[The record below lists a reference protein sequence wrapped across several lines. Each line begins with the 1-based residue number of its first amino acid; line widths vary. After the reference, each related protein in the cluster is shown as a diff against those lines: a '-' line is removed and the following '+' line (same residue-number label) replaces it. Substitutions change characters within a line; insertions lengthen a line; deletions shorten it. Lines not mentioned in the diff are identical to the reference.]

1 MKRNIL
7 LLTALFIFG
16 TLFAQEDSQ
25 NAVVSVEN
33 DYNPTIVTVNKKS
46 FTPTVESKSQAKPA
60 ELIFSKQ
67 TTPYTGF
74 VSEKNTKE
82 LLPAQERPLPGYLR
96 VGYGIRNDIDAK
108 LAYNLNF
115 GTKSYLRVL
124 GAFDGFKSNINGVSG
139 QMEFT
144 YVQHRCHCRF
154 CIQVQETYIQ
164 YRRRFQQQS
173 VQLPESKQGGC
184 IEQSAPHELQ
194 R

>member
-124 GAFDGFKSNINGVSG
+124 GADLKRNTSFEVLVSILIYLNTEEGHVIADLFSDIVLILTDSGGKYESVKSVHFGRV
-139 QMEFT
+139 
-144 YVQHRCHCRF
+144 
-154 CIQVQETYIQ
+154 
-164 YRRRFQQQS
+164 
-173 VQLPESKQGGC
+173 
-184 IEQSAPHELQ
+184 
-194 R
+194 